1 MYFRKGIIKNN
12 NNKLKLQ
19 VLFVK
24 IFTIIGTL
32 WILSFLH
39 YIIHKDHS
47 EVDTTGAG
55 VMETVFRIAD
65 GLNMLRGFFMFI
77 ILVCKKDILN
87 KLKRKFMT
95 DSEIPFETFTLRSPL
110 ALQEMKFE
118 V

>member
-1 MYFRKGIIKNN
+1 MMGKRRHNFLDLPLNDFNHQYA
-12 NNKLKLQ
+12 
-19 VLFVK
+19 V
-24 IFTIIGTL
+24 

-95 DSEIPFETFTLRSPL
+95 DSEIPFKTFTLRSPRV
-110 ALQEMKFE
+110 ARNE

>member
-1 MYFRKGIIKNN
+1 M
-12 NNKLKLQ
+12 Q

-118 V
+118 S

>member
-1 MYFRKGIIKNN
+1 M
-12 NNKLKLQ
+12 
-19 VLFVK
+19 LFVK

-39 YIIHKDHS
+39 YIIHKNHS

-55 VMETVFRIAD
+55 VMETVFRITD

-95 DSEIPFETFTLRSPL
+95 DSEITFETFTLRSPI

-118 V
+118 S

>member
-1 MYFRKGIIKNN
+1 M
-12 NNKLKLQ
+12 
-19 VLFVK
+19 K

-77 ILVCKKDILN
+77 ILVFKKDVLN
-87 KLKRKFMT
+87 KLKRIFMS
-95 DSEIPFETFTLRSPL
+95 DFEECIHNETFTVRSPL
-110 ALQEMKFE
+110 VLQEIRTESF
-118 V
+118 